1 MAKRVESIVEGRPP
15 PPKKKAKR
23 EVRVSLKSPD
33 ERDD

>member
-1 MAKRVESIVEGRPP
+1 MAKRVESIVEGRP